1 MRKLSL
7 TLLSLLALSA
17 LSIGGLKAVGGT
29 TPVWPAVENQLAR
42 DHVLPG
48 TALEKLI
55 RANQDFSLLRPE
67 EANDKLII
75 PLWLRVNWRKAH
87 PEGTFT
93 ADDPTGGYPLVL
105 REVAEWMVTHQN
117 LQAPP
122 DALDVPTGRAATA
135 GANLRISGAKTSPRS
150 ESAITIN
157 VDNPTQI
164 LGASNAISSAGT
176 QAIFFSSNGGATW
189 GQTALSLITGDSF
202 HSDPTAD
209 WTSDGNAWSITIGIN
224 KSGTK
229 LHMRSYKST
238 TGGSTWAFDAT
249 YSGSQTAT
257 DKEMLWVDHS
267 ATSPFRNTL
276 YSCWHN
282 NNPGFVNR
290 RTAAGW
296 GTMIQVTG
304 AESTGTAIGCDVRT
318 NSAGDAFVFWP
329 TTGNSKIVVAKS
341 TNGGASWGAGKV
353 VATTFDSYDIGIPSM
368 ASRRALI
375 YTSGGAYKNATTNNV
390 YVSWTDQTGVSG
402 CNSPANEP
410 GTNAASTCKT
420 RIWFARS
427 TDGGTTWGAP
437 VMINNQASLNDQFNQ
452 WLAVDP
458 NNGRIGVMY
467 YDTVGDSTRKTTN
480 VWYQSSGDGGVTWSA
495 ALKVSTAA
503 TDETIAGA
511 DSGNQ
516 YGDYNGLTGFLGN
529 FFPSW
534 TDRRNNAKEEIWT
547 APIVDP

>member
-1 MRKLSL
+1 MRKLSF
-7 TLLSLLALSA
+7 TLLSLLAISA

-29 TPVWPAVENQLAR
+29 TPVWPAIENQLAK
-42 DHVLPG
+42 DHVQTG
-48 TALEKLI
+48 TALEKLV

-67 EANDKLII
+67 EASDKLLI
-75 PLWLRVNWRKAH
+75 PLWLRVEWRKNH
-87 PEGTFT
+87 PEGNF
-93 ADDPTGGYPLVL
+93 AGDDPTGGYPFVL

-117 LQAPP
+117 LEAPP
-122 DALDVPTGRAATA
+122 EAFEIPGGKTATA
-135 GANLRISGAKTSPRS
+135 GANLRISGAQTTPRS

-157 VDNPTQI
+157 PNAPAQI
-164 LGASNAISSAGT
+164 LAASNAISSAGT
-176 QAIFFSSNGGATW
+176 QAMFYSSNSGATW
-189 GQTALSLITGDSF
+189 GQTALSLTTGDSF

-209 WTSDGNAWSITIGIN
+209 WTSDGSAWSMTIGIN
-224 KSGTK
+224 SSGSK

-238 TGGSTWAFDAT
+238 TSGSTWAFDAT
-249 YSGSQTAT
+249 YSGTQTAT
-257 DKEMLWVDHS
+257 DKEQLWVDHS
-267 ATSPFRNTL
+267 ATSAFKDNL

-282 NNPGFVNR
+282 NNTGYANR

-296 GTMIQVTG
+296 GSPIKVTG
-304 AESTGTAIGCDVRT
+304 TESTGTPIGCDVKT
-318 NSAGDAFVFWP
+318 NSGGDAFVFWP

-341 TNGGASWGAGKV
+341 TTGGASWGAGKV

-368 ASRRALI
+368 DSRRALI
-375 YTSGGAYKNATTNNV
+375 YTSGGAYKSGATNNV
-390 YVSWTDQTGVSG
+390 YVSWVDQTGVTG

-410 GTNAASTCKT
+410 GTNAASTCKS

-427 TDGGTTWGAP
+427 TDGGTTWGTP

-458 NNGRIGVMY
+458 NNGKIGIMY
-467 YDTVGDSTRKTTN
+467 YDTVGDTTRKKTN
-480 VWYQSSGDGGVTWSA
+480 VYYQSSSDGGVTWSA
-495 ALKVSTAA
+495 ALKVSTAQ
-503 TDETIAGA
+503 TDETVAGA

-516 YGDYNGLTGFLGN
+516 YGDYNGLTGYLGN

-534 TDRRNNAKEEIWT
+534 TDRRSNAKEEIWT

>member
-7 TLLSLLALSA
+7 TLLLLLAFSV

-42 DHVLPG
+42 DHVQPG

-67 EANDKLII
+67 EANDKLLI

-87 PEGTFT
+87 PEGNYSS
-93 ADDPTGGYPLVL
+93 DDATGGYPLVL
-105 REVAEWMVTHQN
+105 REVAEWMVHHQN
-117 LQAPP
+117 LQTPP
-122 DALDVPTGRAATA
+122 EALDVTGRAATA
-135 GANLRISGAKTSPRS
+135 GANLRISGAQTTPRS

-157 VDNPTQI
+157 VDNPNQI
-164 LGASNAISSAGT
+164 LAASNAIAAGGR

-189 GQTALSLITGDSF
+189 GQTSLGPLQQKDAF

-209 WTSDGNAWSITIGIN
+209 WTQDGNAWSLTIGIN
-224 KSGTK
+224 NAGSILK
-229 LHMRSYKST
+229 MRSYKST

-249 YSGSQTAT
+249 FSGTQSAT

-267 ATSPFRNTL
+267 ATSPFRNNL
-276 YSCWHN
+276 YACWHN

-290 RTAAGW
+290 RTSTGW
-296 GTMIQVTG
+296 GAPLQVTG
-304 AESTGTAIGCDVRT
+304 AESTGTAIGCDIRT
-318 NSAGDAFVFWP
+318 NSAGDVFTFWP

-341 TNGGASWGAGKV
+341 TNGGASYGAGKV
-353 VATTFDSYDIGIPSM
+353 IATTFDNFDIGVPSF
-368 ASRRALI
+368 ASRRAFI
-375 YTSGGAYKNATTNNV
+375 YVAGGAYKNGTTNNV
-390 YVSWTDQTGVSG
+390 YASWLDLTGATG
-402 CNSPANEP
+402 CTSPANEP

-437 VMINNQASLNDQFNQ
+437 FMINNQASLNDQFNQ
-452 WLAVDP
+452 WLSVDP
-458 NNGRIGVMY
+458 SNGKIGIMY
-467 YDTVGDSTRKTTN
+467 YDTVGDATRKKTN
-480 VWYQSSGDGGVTWSA
+480 VFYQSSSDGGVTWSA
-495 ALKVSTAA
+495 PLKVSTAA

-516 YGDYNGLTGFLGN
+516 YGDYNGLSGYLGK

-547 APIVDP
+547 APITDP